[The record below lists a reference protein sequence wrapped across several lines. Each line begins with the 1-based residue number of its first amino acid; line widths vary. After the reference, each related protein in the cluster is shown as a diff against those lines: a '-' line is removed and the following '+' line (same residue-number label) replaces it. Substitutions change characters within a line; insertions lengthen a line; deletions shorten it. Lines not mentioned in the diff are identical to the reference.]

1 MRLLIA
7 DTYNTPNIPTP
18 VQVAFLDEIVR
29 RVRNHPATIRLRQVA
44 DILTCARAQA
54 VLGAMRPGVRWPD
67 MHLLA
72 ERALLGGLKSA
83 GIVRGSIEE
92 MLNKRLGAVFMP
104 HGERGLRRAL
114 PVTRVPKTAQHAL
127 SRIVGMR
134 QVVFFF
140 LAWPAV
146 LRKTSAVARP

>member
-1 MRLLIA
+1 ML
-7 DTYNTPNIPTP
+7 TY
-18 VQVAFLDEIVR
+18 A
-29 RVRNHPATIRLRQVA
+29 H
-44 DILTCARAQA
+44 AQA

-104 HGERGLRRAL
+104 HGARGLFRAL
-114 PVTRVPKTAQHAL
+114 PVTWMPQLQRSTP
-127 SRIVGMR
+127 
-134 QVVFFF
+134 
-140 LAWPAV
+140 
-146 LRKTSAVARP
+146 